1 MLSVNQDHNY
11 FFLSFPKTAKFNVY
25 NAKQVEHELLE
36 YISKPDSHV
45 ILNLEEVT
53 FIDST
58 AFECLLNIQRN
69 AKIYNTDFKLSKVSE
84 EVLDI
89 IKIMQLDNVFQ
100 IRPEEEYSG

>member
-1 MLSVNQDHNY
+1 MLLVNQRQNY
-11 FFLSFPKTAKFNVY
+11 YYLSFQDTKKFNVY
-25 NAKQVEHELLE
+25 NARQVEHELME
-36 YISKPDSHV
+36 YICKPSSHV
-45 ILNLEEVT
+45 TLNMEGVT

-69 AKIYNTDFKLSKVSE
+69 AKLNETDFSLGKVSE

-89 IKIMQLDNVFQ
+89 IKIMQLDNVFN